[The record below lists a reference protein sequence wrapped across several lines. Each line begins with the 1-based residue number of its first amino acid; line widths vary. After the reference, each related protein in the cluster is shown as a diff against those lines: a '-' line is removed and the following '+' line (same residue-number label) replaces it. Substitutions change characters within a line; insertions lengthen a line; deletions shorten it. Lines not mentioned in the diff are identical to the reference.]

1 MRCVLRASTRSGG
14 RRRRGRAA
22 TTAQRATSAMG
33 HQAPWEA
40 SPVRGNARPGNV
52 SLKDD
57 NTHCTPNP
65 AAAYIS
71 CNTAPLPY
79 TMVYLTC
86 AESAWTSRVPPHPLP
101 QCLGP
106 IRVRSHSLRSLA
118 HSSTPLVRRAT
129 ALTRYTLLRS
139 FHSLHSQFRA
149 PARSSARTAA
159 STTRTAQRQGRLLAQ
174 RAVQSHTRLVD
185 QARRTSRAR
194 PVSPAIP
201 ATVRATSSPARRGNT
216 PRPTRTCATNAA
228 TIRVILSIPPVRV

>member
-1 MRCVLRASTRSGG
+1 MRCALRASTRSGG

-71 CNTAPLPY
+71 CNTAPL
-79 TMVYLTC
+79 VYDGLSHMRRKC
-86 AESAWTSRVPPHPLP
+86 LDLP
-101 QCLGP
+101 CSPSSFAPVLGP
-106 IRVRSHSLRSLA
+106 IRVRSHSLCSLA
-118 HSSTPLVRRAT
+118 HPSTPLVRRAM